1 MLVVARGDV
10 RESLNLR
17 VQPDLKRRV
26 EEYAARTGIS
36 LNAAASVL
44 LDKGLRAEAAE

>member
-1 MLVVARGDV
+1 MS
-10 RESLNLR
+10 RESLNPR

-26 EEYAARTGIS
+26 VEYAARTGIS

-44 LDKGLRAEAAE
+44 LDKALRAEDAE